1 MSSPATGISPYV
13 EAWEWIERHTGTPV
27 GRGFVKLLLSLF
39 NRTNAFSF
47 SECID
52 DLDEEGTELAL
63 RVVMHFAT
71 FGVDRELAEI
81 GMRATVTYPQLAQL
95 GRVAC
100 DAQRALLAK
109 WLEQEKAPQNAVPP
123 ATRTRRLDLVPK
135 PRESVELTVVVPADR
150 EEAFTR
156 MWHEVVS
163 GRSPQD
169 QAIRDRAKSRNQS
182 VASLREL
189 VRVAQGNSGQCRY
202 IARFLAG
209 CYNGPRFPFDLTDLR
224 PIDDELFEHALA
236 VLRMDHAPEKEVH
249 NYFVDGSKLWEE
261 DIIGRWDLDK
271 HSALEAAS
279 LLSAYLES
287 AAESAPENATSAEL
301 RQLGSCIEKWRRSS
315 EQES

>member
-1 MSSPATGISPYV
+1 MSPATGISPYA
-13 EAWEWIERHTGTPV
+13 EAWEWIERHTGTPS

-39 NRTNAFSF
+39 DRTNAFSF
-47 SECID
+47 AECID
-52 DLDEEGTELAL
+52 DMDEEGTELAL

-81 GMRATVTYPQLAQL
+81 GMQAVVTYPQLAQL
-95 GRVAC
+95 GQIAC
-100 DAQRALLAK
+100 DAQRALLAE
-109 WLEQEKAPQNAVPP
+109 WLEQEKAPQDAAPQ

-135 PRESVELTVVVPADR
+135 PREAVELTVVVPADR

-156 MWHEVVS
+156 MWHEIIS

-169 QAIRDRAKSRNQS
+169 QAIRERAKWRNQS

-189 VRVAQGNSGQCRY
+189 VRIAQGNSGQCRY

-209 CYNGPRFPFDLTDLR
+209 LYNGPRFRFDLTDLR
-224 PIDDELFEHALA
+224 PIDTELFEHAIA

-249 NYFVDGSKLWEE
+249 NYFVDGSRLWEE

-271 HSALEAAS
+271 YSALEAAS

-287 AAESAPENATSAEL
+287 AAESAPESATSANL
-301 RQLGSCIEKWRRSS
+301 RQLGSRINDWRRAS
-315 EQES
+315 EEES